1 MQRLFQFFYE
11 YRAFLFFVFL
21 ETISGWLIVQNN
33 NYQSSAFFNS
43 SNYYAASI
51 LEIQNN
57 IREYFSLR
65 DVNEQL
71 AQENSRLNY
80 LLTIEQ
86 QKKSQ
91 SADTNSLY
99 LRTHQ
104 YKFVPAKVI
113 NASMR
118 RSQNFL
124 TINKGLADGIKPQMG
139 VISPLGAVGKVK
151 ACSQNFSTVVSL
163 LTQNIY
169 IASKIKS
176 KEIQCSVTWD
186 GKDPRRATVLNVPI
200 HHKVQKGDTVVTSEE
215 NRIYPEGV
223 LLGIVESAK
232 INERAEYEINIIL
245 STDFSTLS
253 YVYVIENKLKDEAD
267 SLEQTNTP
275 RKQR

>member
-11 YRAFLFFVFL
+11 YRAFLVFVLL

-43 SNYYAASI
+43 SNYYAGSI
-51 LEIQNN
+51 LQVQDN
-57 IREYFSLR
+57 IRYYFSLKE
-65 DVNEQL
+65 VNEQM

-80 LLTIEQ
+80 LLTVEK

-91 SADTNSLY
+91 ATDTNSTY

-104 YKFVPAKVI
+104 YNFVPAKVI

-124 TINKGLADGIKPQMG
+124 TLNKGLADGIRPQMG

-151 ACSQNFSTVVSL
+151 ACSENFSTVVSL

-169 IASKIKS
+169 IASKIKN
-176 KEIQCSVTWD
+176 KDIQCSVTWD
-186 GKDPRRATVLNVPI
+186 GKDPRRAVVLNVPI
-200 HHKVQKGDTVVTSEE
+200 HHKIQKGDSVVTSEE

-223 LLGIVESAK
+223 MIGIVENAK
-232 INERAEYEINIIL
+232 INERAEYEIDILL

-253 YVYVIENKLKDEAD
+253 YVYVIENNLKEEAD
-267 SLEQTNTP
+267 SLEQMNTP
-275 RKQR
+275 KKQR